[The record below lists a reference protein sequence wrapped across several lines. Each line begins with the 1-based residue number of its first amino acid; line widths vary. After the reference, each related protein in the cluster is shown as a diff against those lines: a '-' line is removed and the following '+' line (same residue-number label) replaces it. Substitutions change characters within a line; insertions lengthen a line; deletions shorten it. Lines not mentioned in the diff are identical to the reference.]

1 MFFNFSD
8 SRAPTTSTPLWGQRG
23 AERGFSLLEVM
34 VVVAILAILAAL
46 AGPSFTPMIERW
58 RVRDAT
64 ESLQSTLYY
73 ARSEA
78 IKRGGNVVIKTTDGA
93 NWNSGWSVFYDTNND
108 AAQATCN
115 ATKTPNECDLQV
127 MVALPHVTITP
138 TPASTTLTADRWGA
152 LGAGVEWVVAP
163 KGSDASSANALKL
176 CLSLGGRIKQKKA
189 SEACN

>member
-1 MFFNFSD
+1 MCAMYALTFT
-8 SRAPTTSTPLWGQRG
+8 RVQRMQRG
-23 AERGFSLLEVM
+23 FTLIEVM
-34 VVVAILAILAAL
+34 VVVAIIAVLAAL
-46 AGPSFTPMIERW
+46 AAPSFTPIIERW

-64 ESLQSTLYY
+64 ESLQSALYY

-93 NWNSGWSVFYDTNND
+93 NWNSGWHIFHDANND
-108 AAQATCN
+108 AAQATCD

-127 MVALPHVTITP
+127 MVALPQVTITP
-138 TPASTTLTADRWGA
+138 TPAGTTLTADRWGA